1 MRRWHGIREHC
12 ITRRF
17 HHIRCYDMRWNKIK
31 EFEKRHIY
39 FVYPISISQLLLKS
53 YELLRLMIIIG
64 IWFSFWWQV
73 AACTRTATK
82 ILVRSLG
89 KKQSALRWPVVKK
102 TNATSTTTLPRLPSL
117 QHFPPRLIA
126 LLPSLQR
133 FPLRLIALL
142 PSLQRFPP
150 RLTTLLREKSWEQP
164 LYWQLV
170 FHCSFKYFK
179 TFLWQ
184 VSLRDKL
191 AAFDLLHGV

>member
-1 MRRWHGIREHC
+1 MRLES
-12 ITRRF
+12 ITSRGGSITF
-17 HHIRCYDMRWNKIK
+17 DAMIWGEKNKRVWI
-31 EFEKRHIY
+31 RHIY
-39 FVYPISISQLLLKS
+39 FFYPISISQLLLKS
-53 YELLRLMIIIG
+53 YELLRLVIVIR

-82 ILVRSLG
+82 ILVSCLG

-117 QHFPPRLIA
+117 KR
-126 LLPSLQR
+126 S
-133 FPLRLIALL
+133 PLRLTAL
-142 PSLQRFPP
+142 Q
-150 RLTTLLREKSWEQP
+150 REKSWERP

-170 FHCSFKYFK
+170 FHFSFKYFK